1 MKLPIKTKK
10 DWCILFLVMFIALY
24 YISMY
29 YNFKIEKIMMRFAPD
44 KMNLMNYPGGWGN
57 LVLTGIIMTILVS
70 ALMIVQKEK
79 KKKIF
84 LAAGAGILF
93 SVLMFAGYL
102 IHTSLIVGTSKV
114 LPADRIHISDYGDTN
129 ITLTEETD
137 EGRRLTALA
146 VSLKAEP
153 KSKQKELKAKVVD
166 REEDLLNIWISY
178 PKKYGHSYDLILY
191 VGGGLIYSYHGTG
204 ESESRIFYED
214 NGFYDMLQSIIKK

>member
-57 LVLTGIIMTILVS
+57 LVITGIIMTILIS

-79 KKKIF
+79 KKIF
-84 LAAGAGILF
+84 LTAGVGILF
-93 SVLMFAGYL
+93 SVLMFSGYL
-102 IHTSLIVGTSKV
+102 IHTGLIVGTSKV
-114 LPADRIHISDYGDTN
+114 LPADRIHISNYGDTN
-129 ITLTEETD
+129 ITFTEET
-137 EGRRLTALA
+137 EESRKLTALA

-153 KSKQKELKAKVVD
+153 KSKQKELRIKEID
-166 REEDLLNIWISY
+166 PTEDLFNIWISY

-191 VGGGLIYSYHGTG
+191 VSGGRIYSYHGTG
-204 ESESRIFYED
+204 EPESRIFYED
-214 NGFYDMLQSIIKK
+214 NGFYDMLQSILKK